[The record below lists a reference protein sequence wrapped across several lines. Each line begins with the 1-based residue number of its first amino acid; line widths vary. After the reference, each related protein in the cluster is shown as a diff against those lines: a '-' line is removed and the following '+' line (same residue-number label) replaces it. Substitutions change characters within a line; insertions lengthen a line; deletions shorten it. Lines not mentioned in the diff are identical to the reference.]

1 MSNNQFLKIR
11 QNLGFIGSSPA
22 LDQILRTIEQV
33 ASTNIL
39 VLINGESGTGKEL
52 VAKAIHALSDRKE
65 GPFVVVNAGAIPEG
79 IMESELF
86 GHEKGSF
93 TGAIGQRKGYFEIA
107 EGGTI
112 FLDEIG
118 EMPLETQVR
127 LLRVLENREIL
138 RVGGSASKSINVRII
153 AATNRDLLEDVHA
166 GRFRE
171 DLYYRLNAV
180 NVKVPSLRERKE
192 DVPLLIHHF
201 ATEFCNQNRIEYGG
215 FTDEAIDILINYGWP
230 GNIRELKNFVES
242 IIVMEKGMTIGS
254 AAVRAR
260 LPVSDVR
267 MNTQLPVHINRSN
280 EELEREFLYRALFE
294 IKNEIAQLREA
305 VLGKYI
311 MPNRRL
317 MPGLNN
323 IEKDQM
329 DFVAN
334 DFGRIEEET
343 EDVFPTVNQMEHELI
358 YRALEKTGGNK
369 RKAAVLLAISER
381 TLYRK
386 IKEYGLPF

>member
-1 MSNNQFLKIR
+1 MSVSNFTKVR
-11 QNLGFIGSSPA
+11 QDLGFIGQSHA

-33 ASTNIL
+33 AATDII

-52 VAKAIHALSDRKE
+52 VAKAIHAMSNRNS
-65 GPFVVVNAGAIPEG
+65 GPFIVVNAGAIPEG
-79 IMESELF
+79 IMDSELF

-93 TGAIGQRKGYFEIA
+93 TGAVGQRKGYFEQA
-107 EGGTI
+107 DGGAI

-138 RVGGSASKSINVRII
+138 RVGGSSAKSINVRII
-153 AATNRDLLEDVHA
+153 AATNRDLLKEVRA
-166 GRFRE
+166 NRFRE

-180 NVKVPSLRERKE
+180 NLVVPALRERKE
-192 DVPLLIHHF
+192 DIPLLVDHF
-201 ATEFCNQNRIEYGG
+201 AMAFCQLNRIEYGG
-215 FTDEAIDILINYGWP
+215 FSDEAMDLLIHYSWP

-242 IIVMEKGMTIGS
+242 IIVMERGLTISS
-254 AAVRAR
+254 AAVQAR
-260 LPVSDVR
+260 LPVPHVR
-267 MNTQLPVHINRSN
+267 MDKHLPVQVHRSH
-280 EELEREFLYRALFE
+280 EELEREFLYRALLE

-311 MPNRRL
+311 MPGRRL
-317 MPGLNN
+317 PAGSPFDRDHVNLPSDN
-323 IEKDQM
+323 IQK
-329 DFVAN
+329 
-334 DFGRIEEET
+334 IEDDTDEI
-343 EDVFPTVNQMEHELI
+343 FPTMEQMEQDLI
-358 YRALEKTGGNK
+358 YRALVKTGGNK

-386 IKEYGLPF
+386 IKEYDLPF

>member
-1 MSNNQFLKIR
+1 MNNSQLAKIR
-11 QNLGFIGSSPA
+11 QNLGFIGRSHA

-33 ASTNIL
+33 AATDII

-52 VAKAIHALSDRKE
+52 VAKAIHALSHRNS
-65 GPFVVVNAGAIPEG
+65 GPFIIVNAGAIPEG

-93 TGAIGQRKGYFEIA
+93 TGAIGQRKGYFELA
-107 EGGTI
+107 DGGTI

-138 RVGGSASKSINVRII
+138 RVGGSVAKSIDVRII
-153 AATNRDLLEDVHA
+153 TATNRDLLEAVHKNQ
-166 GRFRE
+166 FRE

-180 NVKVPSLRERKE
+180 NLVVPALRERRE
-192 DVPLLIHHF
+192 DIPLLVEHF
-201 ATEFCNQNRIEYGG
+201 ATTFCNLNRIEYGG
-215 FTDEAIDILINYGWP
+215 FTSEAMNLLVDYNWP

-242 IIVMEKGMTIGS
+242 IIVMERGMSISGS
-254 AAVRAR
+254 AVQAR
-260 LPVSDVR
+260 LPVPHVR
-267 MNTQLPVHINRSN
+267 MDAHLPVHINRSN

-311 MPNRRL
+311 MPGRRL
-317 MPGLNN
+317 TAGPSFERDLVNLTGDS
-323 IEKDQM
+323 IH
-329 DFVAN
+329 
-334 DFGRIEEET
+334 RIEDET
-343 EDVFPTVNQMEHELI
+343 EEIFPTMEQMEHELI

-386 IKEYGLPF
+386 IKEYDLPF